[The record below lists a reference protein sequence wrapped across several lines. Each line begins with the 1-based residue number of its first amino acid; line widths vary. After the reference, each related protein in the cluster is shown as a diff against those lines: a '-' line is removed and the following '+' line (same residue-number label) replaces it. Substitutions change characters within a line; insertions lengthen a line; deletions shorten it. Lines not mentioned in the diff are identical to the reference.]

1 MFICK
6 IKKQDS
12 LAKRAK
18 LLTSG
23 ITHLGGPAR
32 HSYKHFINIIKEIN
46 RKKTIAGLSRLGG
59 LSHFARPA
67 ILLFALVLSH
77 DHSRPVHGNSQKFNN
92 QKSQI
97 IGFQSI
103 NNNLVIQKL
112 LKFFKN
118 LLNWQIYH
126 YLKLNKFWKIVVTI
140 FS

>member
-1 MFICK
+1 MCLYDDSSNIVSLVKVFIC
-6 IKKQDS
+6 IINKQDS

-67 ILLFALVLSH
+67 RPCNKGLSVGTI
-77 DHSRPVHGNSQKFNN
+77 DNPGATLRE
-92 QKSQI
+92 I
-97 IGFQSI
+97 IKESI
-103 NNNLVIQKL
+103 SE
-112 LKFFKN
+112 
-118 LLNWQIYH
+118 
-126 YLKLNKFWKIVVTI
+126 KLNEFKMSFR
-140 FS
+140 

>member
-67 ILLFALVLSH
+67 RPCNKALNHKV
-77 DHSRPVHGNSQKFNN
+77 
-92 QKSQI
+92 
-97 IGFQSI
+97 
-103 NNNLVIQKL
+103 
-112 LKFFKN
+112 
-118 LLNWQIYH
+118 QIYQS
-126 YLKLNKFWKIVVTI
+126 LCEDTQGRIVEI
-140 FS
+140 CLYYGMY